1 MSEDD
6 NERTTVTPGQG
17 GASLPMDH
25 GGSSLPLGHRLQE
38 YVIEGLIGE
47 GGFGIVYLAR
57 DTQLGRVVALKE
69 YMPSSLALRGA
80 GHEVS
85 VRSARHRETFELG
98 LRSFVNEA
106 QLLASFDHPSLV
118 KVYRFWE
125 QNGTAYMVM
134 PYYQGPTLK
143 QWLIENGAT
152 PNETWLRGLLNQL
165 IDALELMHHERC
177 YHRDIAPDNVLLLQ
191 QAATQLGSPQ
201 ALRAVL
207 LDFGAARR
215 VIGDATQ
222 ALTVILKSGYAPIE
236 QYAESTSMK
245 QGAWT
250 DVYAL
255 SAVMYAAIT
264 GKAPLPSVSRMV
276 SDDLV
281 PAQDI
286 AAGRYSPQFLAA
298 IDAGL
303 AVRPDQRPQDMAAL
317 RALFS
322 GSASRPM
329 DLDLASAAPHST
341 PQRFDD
347 TPITLNL
354 GSGVGPTGGMSSAT
368 QAPPLPTVLLPPRP
382 APSPSTNTPPR
393 VQAPPIKLPRDAPS
407 PTPASRA
414 PLWVGGGVAVV
425 ALATAGWW
433 FGARDR
439 VDDVPVAHGQASAV
453 AATSGAASAA
463 TNAAVEE
470 ASAASASV
478 AAAEVKTPPTPFTVV
493 GALQDIVRGADPLLG
508 VNALADKSTLT
519 IGSDPLQFRLKASES
534 GYVYVFLA
542 GTDKSH
548 LYLLFPNG
556 IDKNN
561 RIEVNRELVLPRAGW
576 RITAGGPAGTDHIV
590 AMVSRNPRDLTA
602 TGLRNAAEDIP
613 EFDLAR
619 AEQLWAQRVGGA
631 NPLVGAPVC
640 AAGAATCD
648 STYGATL
655 LQIDEI
661 DGKKAKAGGK

>member
-1 MSEDD
+1 MSEPAPPESAPLKTTLMDD
-6 NERTTVTPGQG
+6 NERTTISPPPAGS
-17 GASLPMDH
+17 GAMNH

-69 YMPSSLALRGA
+69 YMPSSLATRGTH
-80 GHEVS
+80 HEVS
-85 VRSARHRETFELG
+85 VRSQRHRETFDLG

-143 QWLIENGAT
+143 QWLVENGAT
-152 PNETWLRGLLNQL
+152 PDEAWLRGLLYQL

-191 QAATQLGSPQ
+191 QGATQLGSPL
-201 ALRAVL
+201 AMRAVL

-322 GSASRPM
+322 TGASQPM
-329 DLDLASAAPHST
+329 DLDLADVGPSALAT
-341 PQRFDD
+341 PRFEDAS
-347 TPITLNL
+347 ITLNL
-354 GSGVGPTGGMSSAT
+354 GSAAHRGGTT
-368 QAPPLPTVLLPPRP
+368 QAPPLPRELLAPTP
-382 APSPSTNTPPR
+382 APSSNTVPLPR
-393 VQAPPIKLPRDAPS
+393 VPQPPIKLLRDLP
-407 PTPASRA
+407 PKPASRA
-414 PLWVGGGVAVV
+414 PLWAGGGVVVV
-425 ALATAGWW
+425 ALAAGWW
-433 FGARDR
+433 FAAGEHTNQ
-439 VDDVPVAHGQASAV
+439 VPGVTGQASAV
-453 AATSGAASAA
+453 AAAGGVASATSPAASEVVNAAAASA
-463 TNAAVEE
+463 NAVE
-470 ASAASASV
+470 
-478 AAAEVKTPPTPFTVV
+478 VKAPPPPPPTPFTVV
-493 GALQDIVRGADPLLG
+493 GALQDIV
-508 VNALADKSTLT
+508 
-519 IGSDPLQFRLKASES
+519 
-534 GYVYVFLA
+534 
-542 GTDKSH
+542 
-548 LYLLFPNG
+548 
-556 IDKNN
+556 
-561 RIEVNRELVLPRAGW
+561 
-576 RITAGGPAGTDHIV
+576 
-590 AMVSRNPRDLTA
+590 
-602 TGLRNAAEDIP
+602 
-613 EFDLAR
+613 
-619 AEQLWAQRVGGA
+619 
-631 NPLVGAPVC
+631 
-640 AAGAATCD
+640 
-648 STYGATL
+648 
-655 LQIDEI
+655 
-661 DGKKAKAGGK
+661 